1 MDKIF
6 LKNMEFYGFHGV
18 FEHERE
24 LGQTFTVDLEIELDL
39 VAAGKSDDLNDTL
52 DYVLIFNKVK
62 DVTENTRF
70 NLLEAL
76 AQHIADTILSCFTL
90 IKTVN
95 VKVKKQFMPIRGQ
108 YNFVEVEITRGKE

>member
-6 LKNMEFYGFHGV
+6 LNDMQFYGFHGV

-24 LGQTFTVDLEIELDL
+24 LGQTFTVNLEIELDL
-39 VAAGKSDDLNDTL
+39 APAGQSDDLNDTL

-76 AQHIADTILSCFTL
+76 AQHIADTILGFDL
-90 IKTVN
+90 IKKVT

-108 YNFVEVEITRGKE
+108 YNFVEVEITRGKQ